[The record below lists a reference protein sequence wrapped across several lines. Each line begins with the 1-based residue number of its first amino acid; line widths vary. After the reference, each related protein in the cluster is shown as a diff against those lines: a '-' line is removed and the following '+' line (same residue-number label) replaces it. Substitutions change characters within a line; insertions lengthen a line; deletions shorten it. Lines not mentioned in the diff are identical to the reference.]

1 MKLPKLS
8 KKTVVVSII
17 ILVALIST
25 LVWFFVIREDKP
37 VAQTKNAVAVKGDID
52 VYIEADGIVSA
63 EKANLNFTQTGQIKV
78 INVKVGDIVKTGDE
92 LAGIDSG
99 KLQYQVDQALA
110 SYNTS
115 VAKANRL
122 KPGSGGEEIAIKEQ
136 AVQAANSAL
145 EAERNIYNDVVNKY
159 GAGST
164 QEITEYSK
172 LKKAESDLS
181 SAQAQLS
188 LTAATYKDAQYA
200 VSASLA
206 NLQMARLALGE
217 STLKSPIDGVVTTV
231 NGSVGQLTGGSQQSS
246 TTSFITVSQ
255 IDNIILISNLDEED
269 ISKVKVGQTI
279 EAEFTSLGK
288 TIRGTVKYVSPAA
301 KTDTTGSVTYEVRMQ
316 LNDSTAGVIDGMT
329 ASIKFITKSVSDVI
343 KIPNNAVKMINGKPY
358 VYYYGEDKEVLN
370 KEIVTGFTDG
380 QNVQI
385 VKGLSVGDKF
395 IITSLK

>member
-8 KKTVVVSII
+8 KKTIVISVIFLAVSI
-17 ILVALIST
+17 SS
-25 LVWFFVIREDKP
+25 LVWFFAIRDSKP
-37 VAQTKNAVAVKGDID
+37 AAQIKDAVATKGDID

-63 EKANLNFTQTGQIKV
+63 EKANLNFSQSGV
-78 INVKVGDIVKTGDE
+78 IESIDIKVGDIVKTGDV
-92 LAGIDSG
+92 LASIDSG
-99 KLQYQVDQALA
+99 KLQYQVDQAQA

-115 VAKANRL
+115 IAKANRL
-122 KPGSGGEEIAIKEQ
+122 KPGSGGEEIGIKEQ

-159 GAGST
+159 GLGSS
-164 QEITEYSK
+164 QEIAEYSK

-206 NLQMARLALGE
+206 SLQMARLALSE
-217 STLKSPIDGVVTTV
+217 ATLKSPIDGVVTTV
-231 NGSVGQLTGGSQQSS
+231 NGSVGQLIGGTQQTSTG
-246 TTSFITVSQ
+246 FMTVSQ
-255 IDNIILISNLDEED
+255 IDNIMLISNLDEED
-269 ISKVKVGQTI
+269 VSKVKVGQSI
-279 EAEFTSLGK
+279 EAEFTSLSK
-288 TIRGTVKYVSPAA
+288 TINGTVTYVSPAA
-301 KTDTTGSVTYEVRMQ
+301 KTDTTGLVTYEVRMQ
-316 LNDSTAGVIDGMT
+316 LSDSTAGVLDGMT

-395 IITSLK
+395 IITSIK

>member
-1 MKLPKLS
+1 M
-8 KKTVVVSII
+8 
-17 ILVALIST
+17 
-25 LVWFFVIREDKP
+25 
-37 VAQTKNAVAVKGDID
+37 
-52 VYIEADGIVSA
+52 
-63 EKANLNFTQTGQIKV
+63 
-78 INVKVGDIVKTGDE
+78 
-92 LAGIDSG
+92 LASIDSG

-110 SYNTS
+110 AYNTS

-122 KPGSGGEEIAIKEQ
+122 RPGSGGEEIAIKEQ

-145 EAERNIYNDVVNKY
+145 DAERNIYNDVVNKY
-159 GAGST
+159 GLGST

-206 NLQMARLALGE
+206 NLQMARLTLSEA
-217 STLKSPIDGVVTTV
+217 SLKSPIDGVITSV
-231 NGSVGQLTGGSQQSS
+231 NGSVGQLAGGSQQSS
-246 TTSFITVSQ
+246 TSFITVSQ
-255 IDNIILISNLDEED
+255 IDNIMLISNLDEED
-269 ISKVKVGQTI
+269 ISKVKVGQSI
-279 EAEFTSLGK
+279 EAEFTSLSK
-288 TIRGTVKYVSPAA
+288 TINGSVIYVSPAA
-301 KTDTTGSVTYEVRMQ
+301 KTDTSGSVTYEVRMQ
-316 LNDSTAGVIDGMT
+316 LSDSTAGVMDGMT

-358 VYYYGEDKEVLN
+358 VYYYGEAKEVLN
-370 KEIVTGFTDG
+370 KEIVTGLKNSK
-380 QNVQI
+380 NVQV